1 MALWPRAQSGV
12 VYDCWRVWYWQRV
25 PLVCLWQ
32 LGCLAG
38 VILEGMQLIVMVYL
52 LYTKRVSLCIPAKF
66 YILQPALERLAGRAR
81 PGALVV
87 GRELA
92 QVVP

>member
-1 MALWPRAQSGV
+1 PTLSE
-12 VYDCWRVWYWQRV
+12 Y
-25 PLVCLWQ
+25 
-32 LGCLAG
+32 
-38 VILEGMQLIVMVYL
+38 
-52 LYTKRVSLCIPAKF
+52 PAKF
-66 YILQPALERLAGRAR
+66 YIVQPALQRLAGRAR

>member
-1 MALWPRAQSGV
+1 MRSRYSLEGGLR
-12 VYDCWRVWYWQRV
+12 
-25 PLVCLWQ
+25 
-32 LGCLAG
+32 LGCAGIETSVLA
-38 VILEGMQLIVMVYL
+38 ILAEYL
-52 LYTKRVSLCIPAKF
+52 VDEPERRRGRRGFKEPAKF
-66 YILQPALERLAGRAR
+66 YIVQPALQRLAGRAR

>member
-1 MALWPRAQSGV
+1 MTQSDS
-12 VYDCWRVWYWQRV
+12 YFLQRV
-25 PLVCLWQ
+25 RGLSPSPNW
-32 LGCLAG
+32 
-38 VILEGMQLIVMVYL
+38 
-52 LYTKRVSLCIPAKF
+52 PAKF
-66 YILQPALERLAGRAR
+66 YIVQPALQRLAGRAR

>member
-1 MALWPRAQSGV
+1 MIEGSPSENAESIATSGMGMRGAVCPQWSSGV
-12 VYDCWRVWYWQRV
+12 ARIMER
-25 PLVCLWQ
+25 L
-32 LGCLAG
+32 
-38 VILEGMQLIVMVYL
+38 
-52 LYTKRVSLCIPAKF
+52 PAKF
-66 YILQPALERLAGRAR
+66 YIVQPALQRLAGRAR